1 MRKLVDLSLESSLEY
16 MFWST
21 QLLTNLVTWGQEKS
35 ERDKQIRVSKRCN
48 LLPSFCQKALVKW
61 NDKEVC
67 QKSKTLIRDAAFFA
81 LFVYLPF
88 NHLESCLTVR
98 RVGLSPRLRYMT
110 ASIARKSVTVAE
122 YSFPSGE
129 EGKKKQGGRSI
140 RNSTIASSLI
150 SQMRRENKT
159 ITVFS
164 LGTLKE
170 GKNPAR

>member
-1 MRKLVDLSLESSLEY
+1 MKEI
-16 MFWST
+16 
-21 QLLTNLVTWGQEKS
+21 
-35 ERDKQIRVSKRCN
+35 KQIRVSKRCN

-122 YSFPSGE
+122 YSFPSGK
-129 EGKKKQGGRSI
+129 EGKKKPGGRSI
-140 RNSTIASSLI
+140 RNSTIASSFT
-150 SQMRRENKT
+150 SQMRRGNKT
-159 ITVFS
+159 ITVS

-170 GKNPAR
+170 GKKSSQVNGTEYRTSNLLLCRMLISEGCCGRK